1 MEQKTKKIEMGY
13 PKEFKELILFNDDIE
28 IEQIEKDKIWGAK
41 EDELLEVTK
50 TIGSTPVKI
59 ESVKLLN
66 EDSFLEEF

>member
-1 MEQKTKKIEMGY
+1 
-13 PKEFKELILFNDDIE
+13 LILFNDDIE